1 MKMMLTLGQGAA
13 EIKFPIMAM
22 CAKEL
27 NVKGSFRYGPGDYKL
42 AVDMIS
48 SGRVQVK
55 DLISRKVAFEDA
67 EEAFKDVK
75 AGKGIKILIEGPR
88 S

>member
-1 MKMMLTLGQGAA
+1 
-13 EIKFPIMAM
+13 MAM

-27 NVKGSFRYGPGDYKL
+27 NVKGSFRYGSGDYKL
-42 AVDMIS
+42 AVDLIS
-48 SGRVQVK
+48 SGHLKVK
-55 DLISRKVAFEDA
+55 ELISKKVAFEDA

-75 AGKGIKILIEGPR
+75 AGKGIKILIEGPK

>member
-1 MKMMLTLGQGAA
+1 
-13 EIKFPIMAM
+13 MAM

-42 AVDMIS
+42 AVDLIS
-48 SGRVQVK
+48 SGRVKVK
-55 DLISRKVAFEDA
+55 ELISKKVAFEDA

-75 AGKGIKILIEGPR
+75 AGKGIKILIEGPKV
-88 S
+88 